1 MGSVCIGVEP
11 SLTVDEPGYIG
22 KMSELHVFSCMVTQM
37 LCMAK
42 IGLLGGI
49 GGFDGYQHVQC
60 NMI

>member
-1 MGSVCIGVEP
+1 
-11 SLTVDEPGYIG
+11 
-22 KMSELHVFSCMVTQM
+22 MVTQM

-60 NMI
+60 YMI